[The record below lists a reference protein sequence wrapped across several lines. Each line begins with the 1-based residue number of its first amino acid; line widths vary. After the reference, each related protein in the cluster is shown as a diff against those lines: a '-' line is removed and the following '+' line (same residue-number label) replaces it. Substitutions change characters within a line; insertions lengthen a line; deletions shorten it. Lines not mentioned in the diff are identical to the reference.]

1 MPIYY
6 NDMIYFHN
14 YDNSISVFNFNKLN
28 LKKYKLNYEN
38 LYPRYVI
45 VNNRLILK
53 NSDNKFFYFDIKE
66 IGD

>member
-1 MPIYY
+1 
-6 NDMIYFHN
+6 MIYFHN

-28 LKKYKLNYEN
+28 LKKKKLNYEN